1 MDVVATPE
9 KNGCLAFR
17 KCFEMGTSP
26 ALLGK
31 PPVPSERDDQLS
43 STRPSSMKD
52 VALNS
57 RESFSGSTY
66 STTTQDQCTPPSLVR
81 RHRSRSSHNLLSF
94 TRKPAVTAVSV
105 SQGSPHV
112 GYFLKHERNQEKRTQ
127 SLKAQPMTVA
137 RLPTVAVGVA
147 ERFLSWIRLG
157 PSGLSYAEMAKVHQ
171 KVHSRRQ
178 HACTSA
184 ISRKR
189 SSLTRPRRVSYS
201 SETREIYAVDS
212 YANGLAWL
220 MAGRNCTDTIDALG
234 IMMLTELGR
243 LHRKLDSVLSRVDQL
258 QRRFEKEAAPSLR
271 SEFSNQ
277 DVIIEASVVED
288 GSSRDA
294 TPQRGEGDLDLR
306 GSAGAAPA
314 KKGSTVVEGGSNH
327 GVKSEEGADIDMAA
341 CVSSMG
347 QSAAEESAREL
358 KDDRGKSTMTNEGSP
373 TKQKGR
379 NRKAPTSRSVIAST
393 PTVGMHA
400 GPSASTTGRKRR
412 RQCEAVDYFV
422 DVEVRVQTEGKAFKT
437 QVNLFPKGRLLNQ
450 IKKSLGKEAHFK
462 DVFSREQPW
471 LVVGHSE
478 GIDVDLD
485 PAAPAELLGA
495 CFIVPSAPVGPSE
508 VTVESN

>member
-52 VALNS
+52 LDTTGEEASSSDVERDAL
-57 RESFSGSTY
+57 R
-66 STTTQDQCTPPSLVR
+66 
-81 RHRSRSSHNLLSF
+81 
-94 TRKPAVTAVSV
+94 A
-105 SQGSPHV
+105 
-112 GYFLKHERNQEKRTQ
+112 
-127 SLKAQPMTVA
+127 
-137 RLPTVAVGVA
+137 
-147 ERFLSWIRLG
+147 

-212 YANGLAWL
+212 YANGLAWV

-234 IMMLTELGR
+234 LMMLTELGR
-243 LHRKLDSVLSRVDQL
+243 LHRKLDLVLSRVDRL

-314 KKGSTVVEGGSNH
+314 KKGSTVV
-327 GVKSEEGADIDMAA
+327 V
-341 CVSSMG
+341 
-347 QSAAEESAREL
+347 
-358 KDDRGKSTMTNEGSP
+358 
-373 TKQKGR
+373 
-379 NRKAPTSRSVIAST
+379 RK
-393 PTVGMHA
+393 
-400 GPSASTTGRKRR
+400 
-412 RQCEAVDYFV
+412 VDYFV

-437 QVNLFPKGRLLNQ
+437 Q
-450 IKKSLGKEAHFK
+450 
-462 DVFSREQPW
+462 PW
-471 LVVGHSE
+471 LVTGHSE
-478 GIDVDLD
+478 GIDVELD
-485 PAAPAELLGA
+485 PAAPAEVASGYEYLLLR
-495 CFIVPSAPVGPSE
+495 SMTEDSE
-508 VTVESN
+508 QTTDFKDSVA